1 MSLSVY
7 DDVIGSEEMNRG
19 DTVEMVED
27 IYESAD
33 AVRGHDP
40 NTEMEDTST
49 MRILKTQQAGLKR
62 EVTYPDVYHYLA
74 ETECVYTREAV
85 KARRYRLAAV
95 GLGLLCVLL
104 LTAITVLWIQFN
116 HLTAERDHLQTSY
129 TNLTAERDQLQ
140 TSNTNLTA
148 ERDQLQT
155 SNPNLTAERDQLQTS
170 YTKLTAQRD
179 QLQTSYTKLTAE
191 RDQLQTR
198 TTNLAAE
205 RDQLQTSYTKL
216 TAQRDQ
222 LQTSYTNLAAE
233 RDQLQTSYTK
243 LTAERDQL
251 QTRTTK
257 LTAER
262 DQLQTRTTN
271 LAAERDQLQ
280 TRTTNLAAERDQL
293 QTRTT
298 NLAAERD
305 QLQTRTTNLAAERD
319 QLQTRTTKLTA
330 ERDQLQA
337 ERDDLPR
344 RFSELDKAVRD
355 GWIYF
360 SSSLYYISSEYKIWS
375 ESRNDCRKR
384 GSDLVIIN
392 SREEQDFINT
402 LRKGQLVWI
411 GLSDGETEGV
421 WKWVDGS
428 ELITGF
434 WYPGQPNIKGDE
446 DCVTNDISSDLVNN
460 WNDYPCNRQL
470 FWMCEKR
477 I

>member
-19 DTVEMVED
+19 DKVEMVED

-40 NTEMEDTST
+40 NTEMEDTNT
-49 MRILKTQQAGLKR
+49 MRILKTQQAESRSAGS
-62 EVTYPDVYHYLA
+62 
-74 ETECVYTREAV
+74 
-85 KARRYRLAAV
+85 RRYRLAAV

-116 HLTAERDHLQTSY
+116 HLTAERDQLQTSY

-155 SNPNLTAERDQLQTS
+155 SN
-170 YTKLTAQRD
+170 
-179 QLQTSYTKLTAE
+179 
-191 RDQLQTR
+191 
-198 TTNLAAE
+198 TN
-205 RDQLQTSYTKL
+205 
-216 TAQRDQ
+216 
-222 LQTSYTNLAAE
+222 
-233 RDQLQTSYTK
+233 
-243 LTAERDQL
+243 
-251 QTRTTK
+251 
-257 LTAER
+257 
-262 DQLQTRTTN
+262 
-271 LAAERDQLQ
+271 
-280 TRTTNLAAERDQL
+280 
-293 QTRTT
+293 
-298 NLAAERD
+298 
-305 QLQTRTTNLAAERD
+305 
-319 QLQTRTTKLTA
+319 LTA

-344 RFSELDKAVRD
+344 RCSELDKAVRD

-360 SSSLYYISSEYKIWS
+360 SSSLYYVSTERKNWT

-392 SREEQDFINT
+392 SREEQVFINT
-402 LRKGQLVWI
+402 LRKGQWVWI

-434 WYPGQPNIKGDE
+434 WRLGQPNNHGNE
-446 DCVTNDISSDLVNN
+446 DCVFYGFLSDPVKN
-460 WNDYPCNRQL
+460 WADYPCNQQL
-470 FWMCEKR
+470 IWICEKR

>member
-7 DDVIGSEEMNRG
+7 DDVIGFGEMNRG
-19 DTVEMVED
+19 DKVEMVVD

-40 NTEMEDTST
+40 NTDMEDTNT
-49 MRILKTQQAGLKR
+49 MRILKTQQAESRSAGS
-62 EVTYPDVYHYLA
+62 
-74 ETECVYTREAV
+74 
-85 KARRYRLAAV
+85 RRYRLAAV

-116 HLTAERDHLQTSY
+116 HLTAERDQLQTSYTNLTAERHQLQTSNTNLTAERDQLQTSY

-155 SNPNLTAERDQLQTS
+155 S
-170 YTKLTAQRD
+170 YT
-179 QLQTSYTKLTAE
+179 
-191 RDQLQTR
+191 
-198 TTNLAAE
+198 N
-205 RDQLQTSYTKL
+205 L

-222 LQTSYTNLAAE
+222 LQTSYTNL
-233 RDQLQTSYTK
+233 
-243 LTAERDQL
+243 
-251 QTRTTK
+251 
-257 LTAER
+257 
-262 DQLQTRTTN
+262 
-271 LAAERDQLQ
+271 
-280 TRTTNLAAERDQL
+280 
-293 QTRTT
+293 
-298 NLAAERD
+298 
-305 QLQTRTTNLAAERD
+305 
-319 QLQTRTTKLTA
+319 TA

-337 ERDDLPR
+337 ERDGLQR
-344 RFSELDKAVRD
+344 RFSELAARD

-360 SSSLYYISSEYKIWS
+360 SSSLYYVSTEKKIWS
-375 ESRNDCRKR
+375 ESRNNCRKR

-392 SREEQDFINT
+392 SREEQVFINT
-402 LRKGQLVWI
+402 LIKDQKVWI

-434 WYPGQPNIKGDE
+434 WYPGEPNSYGDE
-446 DCVTNDISSDLVNN
+446 DCGLYGYGSDPVNN
-460 WNDYPCNRQL
+460 WADYPCNTHF
-470 FWMCEKR
+470 FWICEKR